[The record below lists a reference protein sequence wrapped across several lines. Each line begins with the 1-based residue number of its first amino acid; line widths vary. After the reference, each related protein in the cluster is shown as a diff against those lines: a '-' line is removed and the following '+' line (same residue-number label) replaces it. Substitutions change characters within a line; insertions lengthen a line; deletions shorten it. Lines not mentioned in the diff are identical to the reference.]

1 MEKSDKTSKHT
12 NKLHKL
18 YQNAIKI
25 NILKLSSNEK
35 IVSFVYLMWGILKK
49 INQNKDANKLSV
61 GWLDLR

>member
-49 INQNKDANKLSV
+49 INQNKDVNKLSV
-61 GWLDLR
+61 GWLDLQ